1 MKMRNQQKPFLTR
14 EPMKRFLIASL
25 MTALMAVS
33 VSAHARTGSIHG
45 VVSSTTGAVI
55 AQAQVIITNRSTCIT
70 QITLTDEDGAY
81 AVNELTPGD
90 YEVRAE
96 APGFHPDT
104 QPATVEPDGR
114 VTLDFCLEPQT
125 DGEPTASGEDSDKP
139 GTSVRTH
146 QWTANLNLTSLFPT
160 RVLPLPF
167 NLRLGGSYTSTFN
180 PNGILLPTQ
189 NEYVEDESGM
199 TDRLRQALRST
210 RPDGER

>member
-1 MKMRNQQKPFLTR
+1 MRNQQKPFLTR

-104 QPATVEPDGR
+104 QRTTVEPDGR
-114 VTLDFCLEPQT
+114 VTLDFHLEPQT
-125 DGEPTASGEDSDKP
+125 EGRETSANPEDSNEP
-139 GTSVRTH
+139 GTSF
-146 QWTANLNLTSLFPT
+146 LTRQFTVNVNVTSILPT
-160 RVLPLPF
+160 RFFPLPF
-167 NLRLGGSYTSTFN
+167 NFGLGASYRSTFN
-180 PNGILLPTQ
+180 PVSYTHLTLPTI
-189 NEYVEDESGM
+189 
-199 TDRLRQALRST
+199 LRV
-210 RPDGER
+210 